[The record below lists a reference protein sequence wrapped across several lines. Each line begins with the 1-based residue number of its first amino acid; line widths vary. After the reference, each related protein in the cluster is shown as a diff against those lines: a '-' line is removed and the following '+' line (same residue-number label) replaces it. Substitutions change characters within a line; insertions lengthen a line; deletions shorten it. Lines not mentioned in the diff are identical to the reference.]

1 MPQSELAFG
10 AFVSASIVAVWV
22 GIAWRL
28 VERRPLVAY
37 EPRLRVRWNIADV
50 FFLFV
55 LWPILELGALR
66 LAIPRAELL
75 SGAFSAASLAV
86 VTSAHALWVVVALVY
101 LEARTG
107 VRARGFGFDTSQLGR
122 DIRLGALAFLAAAP
136 VVYGIQLLV
145 SQFWEPLEHPLAK
158 LIMQKPDTLLL
169 ALAAVSAMAVAPLS
183 EEFLFRV
190 VLQGW
195 LERPMRRLRRR
206 GRFWALSSRV
216 FPIITS
222 AGLFA
227 LMHQGADRIALF
239 VLALFLG
246 YLYRQTGRIYPSL
259 VLHAC
264 VNSLAVLALWLG
276 VD

>member
-75 SGAFSAASLAV
+75 SGAFSAASLAA